1 MEFKRLSDVEVV
13 VEPTESANVLI
24 EENGVI
30 KKAPKTTVGGAN
42 NGGFIV
48 IDMPMMEPT
57 DADAGDLIPGMTC
70 NKTFDEVVEM
80 YCNDEIILAM
90 LRMSPGGFVEIHY
103 CIGMGLIDVSGNIAS
118 NAGETE
124 CVAFEFNGAPPI
136 CYYRNGFSITIP
148 GDSGPQ

>member
-30 KKAPKTTVGGAN
+30 KKAPKTAVGGAN

-70 NKTFDEVVEM
+70 NKTFDEVVKM

-90 LRMSPGGFVEIHY
+90 LRISSGGFVEIQY
-103 CIGMGLIDVSGNIAS
+103 CIEMGLIDVYGDTTS

-124 CVAFEFNGAPPI
+124 CVAFEFNGAPHI
-136 CYYRNGFSITIP
+136 CYYRNGFSTTIP

>member
-30 KKAPKTTVGGAN
+30 KKAPKTAVGGAN

-48 IDMPMMEPT
+48 IDMPVTAPAEV
-57 DADAGDLIPGMTC
+57 DAGDLIPNMTC

-80 YCNDEIILAM
+80 CCNKEIILIV
-90 LRMSPGGFVEIHY
+90 LRVLSGSYVNFQY
-103 CIGMGLIDVSGNIAS
+103 SMGASLISVDGNVAS
-118 NAGETE
+118 NADDAE
-124 CVAFEFNGAPPI
+124 CVGFVFNGSELF
-136 CYYRNGFSITIP
+136 YYRNGFSTTAP
-148 GDSGPQ
+148 EDSGPQ